1 LIVVSS
7 SWKLWLAGLAV
18 SVGIFA
24 VLYFTV
30 IKPTT
35 DNANKAL
42 TNSLNDAN
50 RQLNEAKQ
58 NAPTPQAKRE
68 LGQAQKLTACLA
80 DAGTD
85 TSKVADCQATYG
97 P

>member
-1 LIVVSS
+1 MIVYSG

-18 SVGIFA
+18 SLGIFA

-35 DNANKAL
+35 DNANRAL
-42 TNSLNDAN
+42 TSSLHQAN
-50 RQLNEAKQ
+50 RQLNRAQ
-58 NAPTPQAKRE
+58 NDAPTQQAKKE
-68 LGQAQKLTACLA
+68 LDQAQKLTACLA

-85 TSKVADCQATYG
+85 TGKVADCQAKYS

>member
-1 LIVVSS
+1 LIIVST

-18 SVGIFA
+18 SLGIFA

-30 IKPTT
+30 IKPATDT
-35 DNANKAL
+35 ANNALSTSLQNASQQLDNAKR
-42 TNSLNDAN
+42 D
-50 RQLNEAKQ
+50 
-58 NAPTPQAKRE
+58 APTPQAKKE
-68 LGQAQKLTACLA
+68 VSQAQKLTTCLA

-85 TSKVADCQATYG
+85 TGKVADCEAKYS

>member
-7 SWKLWLAGLAV
+7 GWKMWLAGLAV

-35 DNANKAL
+35 DTANTAL
-42 TNSLNDAN
+42 TNSLSQAEQ
-50 RQLNEAKQ
+50 QLNEAKQ
-58 NAPTPQAKRE
+58 NAPNAQTKHD
-68 LGQAQKLTACLA
+68 LSQAQKLTACIA

-85 TSKVADCQATYG
+85 TGKVADCQAKYT